1 MSCMEFVEMEPPP
14 DTILSMPPP
23 PLPSFLLPKNLPTN
37 NESTHQP
44 CFAAFMCDPVGPR
57 EQSGIELIELS
68 RKDDTWLF
76 ILVASCAAIILLGS
90 LLAMLMMKCKQT
102 YSNYYDTAVKQP
114 PAPPLGT
121 GALGTTVK
129 GGTIRGTMLYP
140 LVPGSQ
146 YTSCTLGAD
155 NRMLWATL
163 TPHGTQHYIA
173 EPIGQDDHY
182 EVVDYNRHTSTEK
195 KDRKA
200 MLKSSFENSGFVD
213 FDYEDPTPLM
223 DSYNTDDIDS
233 GYQEPQ
239 NLNGSFNDD
248 SLRTYVSTPIKIDNP
263 CLAPL
268 NIYQTTAARS
278 SMENTLSKKSTVN
291 RRISDTTRTLKV

>member
-1 MSCMEFVEMEPPP
+1 MACMEFVEMEPPP

-23 PLPSFLLPKNLPTN
+23 PLPSFLLPKTLPTS
-37 NESTHQP
+37 NESAHQP
-44 CFAAFMCDPVGPR
+44 CFAAFMCEPAGPR
-57 EQSGIELIELS
+57 EQAGIELIELT

-76 ILVASCAAIILLGS
+76 ILVASCAGVILLGT

-102 YSNYYDTAVKQP
+102 YSSYYETTTIKQP
-114 PAPPLGT
+114 PVPQLGNVH
-121 GALGTTVK
+121 GTTGK

-146 YTSCTLGAD
+146 YQSALGAD

-173 EPIGQDDHY
+173 EPVVQQEDHY
-182 EVVDYNRHTSTEK
+182 EVVDYNRDAGEK
-195 KDRKA
+195 KSRKA
-200 MLKSSFENSGFVD
+200 ILKSSFENSGFVD

-239 NLNGSFNDD
+239 TLNGSFNDD
-248 SLRTYVSTPIKIDNP
+248 SLRAYVSTPIKIDNP
-263 CLAPL
+263 CMAPL
-268 NIYQTTAARS
+268 NFYPTSVRS
-278 SMENTLSKKSTVN
+278 SIENTLNSKKSTIS
-291 RRISDTTRTLKV
+291 RRISDATRTLKV